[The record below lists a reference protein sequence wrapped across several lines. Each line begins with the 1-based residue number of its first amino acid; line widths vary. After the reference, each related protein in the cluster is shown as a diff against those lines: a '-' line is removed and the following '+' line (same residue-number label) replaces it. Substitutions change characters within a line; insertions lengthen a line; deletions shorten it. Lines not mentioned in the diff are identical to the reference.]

1 MILAFAGKISGCF
14 IEDVTGDK
22 KAQKKDKLNSSL
34 AQTSSAP
41 QGVGDCL
48 PGNS

>member
-1 MILAFAGKISGCF
+1 MILAFAGKISGGF

-22 KAQKKDKLNSSL
+22 KNHKKENLDSSL

-41 QGVGDCL
+41 GGVGDCL